1 LSISPQAYQQLS
13 IVLAVVSCSYYE
25 KTMLSLDSLGL
36 FSQLGLKP
44 DLYEL
49 FLALQDH
56 PSLGLDLKMGWICFQ
71 LA

>member
-1 LSISPQAYQQLS
+1 
-13 IVLAVVSCSYYE
+13 
-25 KTMLSLDSLGL
+25 MLSLDSLGL